1 MYISEG
7 RSSRAQ
13 VSASAK
19 VLRSE
24 HAGYWRNLKRQRD
37 GNRMKG
43 GKTGLLGPCRAYN
56 AWGL

>member
-24 HAGYWRNLKRQRD
+24 HAGYWRNLKRHRD
-37 GNRMKG
+37 WDRMKG
-43 GKTGLLGPCRAYN
+43 GKTGLLGP
-56 AWGL
+56 WGF